1 MADPVLNPLL
11 APEAGGALNQS
22 VWQTRP
28 TVALLAAM
36 RGRGL
41 FGALAAKEEAQIQ
54 QQKMQQLQGFLQSQP
69 ITGDTPAARMRSQG
83 EAYIRAGLLP
93 QGKQILESANALEPH
108 ETYGSPTT
116 VMQNGTP
123 QVMLPGSR
131 GGARIVQGVA
141 PYERGEEAELNR
153 ILDNAG
159 IKDPTQRQ
167 AIFTQ
172 LAQKKATHQ
181 PPIANVNVGPGLA
194 GKVSDIAT
202 EGRAA
207 ASGAVDIINTVQRV
221 GDALQGGNVNLGPGS
236 TVLNKIDQVA
246 QILGVGGESTNERLV
261 NTRNVIRGLAQFTVS
276 ARKALKGQG
285 QVSDYEGKLLTRAE
299 SGEINDFTIPELKDF
314 LKVTDRLARKA
325 HSEHKRIVGVMG
337 ASKDEAV
344 RGLVP
349 YFDIP
354 DLPAAP
360 KEGPSAPA
368 AKVRKYNPTTGRIE

>member
-1 MADPVLNPLL
+1 MPNTPALSPYL
-11 APEAGGALNQS
+11 APETGGALNNDFMNFM
-22 VWQTRP
+22 VG
-28 TVALLAAM
+28 M
-36 RGRGL
+36 RQGGI
-41 FGALAAKEEAQIQ
+41 FGGMQAVQKAKQDATTNQVYGNLMRATPEGGEQ
-54 QQKMQQLQGFLQSQP
+54 QQ
-69 ITGDTPAARMRSQG
+69 DPAALMRHRGQLLMN
-83 EAYIRAGLLP
+83 AGFIP
-93 QGKQILESANALEPH
+93 QGKAMLESANALSPH
-108 ETYGSPTT
+108 ETFTT
-116 VMQNGTP
+116 PMTALGPDGKPVL
-123 QVMLPGSR
+123 VAPGSR
-131 GGARIVQGVA
+131 GSAKPMQGFS
-141 PYERGEEAELNR
+141 PYERGDEAELNR

-159 IKDPTQRQ
+159 IKDVTQRQ

-207 ASGAVDIINTVQRV
+207 ANGAVDIVNTVQRV

-246 QILGVGGESTNERLV
+246 QILGVGGESTNDRLV

-337 ASKDEAV
+337 SSKDEAV

-354 DLPAAP
+354 DLPPAP
-360 KEGPSAPA
+360 KDGPAAPA
-368 AKVRKYNPTTGRIE
+368 AKVRKYNPATGRIE